1 MRADDKRFIDAY
13 LKWLRENSSQ
23 KVINGYTEITTPF
36 LDSNNDCIQYY
47 IKEMEDGCILTD
59 DGYTLNDLL
68 MQGCDIKSK
77 NRKELIEQIGAS
89 LGVTISGEEITV
101 KTTVYD
107 IAPKQHILIQAI
119 LRISDMFMTTS
130 SRVRGLFFEEV
141 AEYLDKHDVR
151 SAKSIMLTGQSGL
164 MHNFDFII
172 PASKSMPERL
182 ITTLNTPS
190 KQTVQAA
197 LFSLEDI
204 KRVRKE
210 EHKGFI
216 ILNDT
221 KKIKDEIVMA
231 IKACDAT
238 PIQWKQRD
246 EYIDKL
252 IA

>member
-1 MRADDKRFIDAY
+1 M
-13 LKWLRENSSQ
+13 
-23 KVINGYTEITTPF
+23 
-36 LDSNNDCIQYY
+36 
-47 IKEMEDGCILTD
+47 
-59 DGYTLNDLL
+59 
-68 MQGCDIKSK
+68 
-77 NRKELIEQIGAS
+77 
-89 LGVTISGEEITV
+89 
-101 KTTVYD
+101 
-107 IAPKQHILIQAI
+107 
-119 LRISDMFMTTS
+119 
-130 SRVRGLFFEEV
+130 
-141 AEYLDKHDVR
+141 
-151 SAKSIMLTGQSGL
+151 
-164 MHNFDFII
+164 
-172 PASKSMPERL
+172 